1 MVSISEYGYDD
12 ALFEYL
18 GIEGEEELDYADI
31 YDTDEAAD
39 EYEEPEE
46 ITPLIKE
53 MTAAGEIII
62 EFDPPNSNVPDNW
75 QDLWDDKKRSQ
86 LPDAEIKLLETIIN
100 QVILVLFVQNSEED
114 AQTSFD
120 YSIKEFTSDGI
131 RMQLKFSEPLN
142 VSQGDVSKIQ

>member
-1 MVSISEYGYDD
+1 MESISEYGYDD

-18 GIEGEEELDYADI
+18 GIEGGEDLDYSDI

-53 MTAAGEIII
+53 MTAAGEIRI

-75 QDLWDDKKRSQ
+75 QDLWDDKKRS
-86 LPDAEIKLLETIIN
+86 
-100 QVILVLFVQNSEED
+100 
-114 AQTSFD
+114 
-120 YSIKEFTSDGI
+120 
-131 RMQLKFSEPLN
+131 
-142 VSQGDVSKIQ
+142 